1 MAEKNLLVL
10 VGLFLGIMVCVDMG
24 GPINKIA
31 YVVGTLSI
39 TLTSAGGF
47 ANIDSD
53 TGNMTTAPIMSAVML
68 SGMMPPLAIAF
79 STLVFR
85 KAWTEKQR
93 DAAKAN

>member
-31 YVVGTLSI
+31 YVVGTLAI
-39 TLTSAGGF
+39 TPANQGGF
-47 ANIDSD
+47 SHVDAA
-53 TGNMTTAPIMSAVML
+53 GNMTTAPIMSAVML

-85 KAWTEKQR
+85 KA
-93 DAAKAN
+93 

>member
-10 VGLFLGIMVCVDMG
+10 VGLFIGVMICVDMG

-39 TLTSAGGF
+39 PGASGGLF
-47 ANIDSD
+47 AKGDM
-53 TGNMTTAPIMSAVML
+53 TGAPIMSAAML
-68 SGMMPPLAIAF
+68 AGMMPPLAIAF

-85 KAWTEKQR
+85 KA
-93 DAAKAN
+93 